1 MKDKLPIRM
10 DKLREPDQ
18 NAIPS
23 TAPRYILRGHKE
35 PIHALRM
42 FAQNLRLVSG
52 DSDGY
57 VIVWDMVTKRPVV
70 SWKPHN
76 GAILEVKAFQFELE
90 AVVFT

>member
-1 MKDKLPIRM
+1 MDTMK
-10 DKLREPDQ
+10 EPSQ

-35 PIHALRM
+35 PIHVLQM
-42 FAQNLRLVSG
+42 FSENLRLVSG

-70 SWKPHN
+70 SLQPHN
-76 GAILEVKAFQFELE
+76 GVILEVKAFQFELE
-90 AVVFT
+90 TVVYT